1 MSLEMGEGGEDIAY
15 EVDFFLWAMGSPGQV
30 PVKEGSGQICILDS
44 SVEVDSRPGAG
55 RTVLRPLPFSR

>member
-15 EVDFFLWAMGSPGQV
+15 EVDFFLWAVGSPGQV

-44 SVEVDSRPGAG
+44 SVEVDSR
-55 RTVLRPLPFSR
+55 